1 MGCPN
6 ARGAASQSDVQDS
19 FMNSPCAAKQA
30 RGSRPSSR
38 RNQAA
43 SSGCQ
48 NGCKTFQSVHVGGQ
62 NSNGGRDFFA
72 EARKVATSRPCHL
85 IGTLPTKRH
94 FITMFT

>member
-6 ARGAASQSDVQDS
+6 SRGAASQSGVQDS
-19 FMNSPCAAKQA
+19 FMNSPCAAKQS

-72 EARKVATSRPCHL
+72 EARKVLATHPQYH
-85 IGTLPTKRH
+85 IANMP
-94 FITMFT
+94 F

>member
-6 ARGAASQSDVQDS
+6 SRGAASQSGVQDS
-19 FMNSPCAAKQA
+19 FMNSPCAAKQSS
-30 RGSRPSSR
+30 GSRPSR
-38 RNQAA
+38 RNQAG

-72 EARKVATSRPCHL
+72 EARKVPSAH
-85 IGTLPTKRH
+85 
-94 FITMFT
+94 